1 MIPALLITAAVV
13 CAVVAAVLST
23 AEAGFIRLSRREA
36 EDIAGRQGSRAVQMI
51 LLDPVPHTVALQL
64 WRWLSATA
72 AVVLI
77 TVGILL
83 SVDGVALAALT
94 AGGVLLAGGIG
105 LAALSPRRL
114 GRAHHLVVSSATA
127 RLVRGLRLMLGPV
140 PGMLAGIGARI
151 APGTGEAYQG
161 FFDDEEFREFV
172 ARASETD
179 ILEDTEAEL
188 IQSVFDL
195 SATRVR
201 AVMVPR
207 TDMVTVDTGATLP
220 EVMTL
225 FLRSGYSR
233 VPVVRGSA
241 DDITGMVY
249 LKDVAYLEH
258 QLRTGQAAAE
268 YRGREASEITVDEV
282 QRDVRYVPESKSVSE
297 FLSELQRESTH
308 VAVVV
313 DEYGGT
319 AGLVT
324 LEDLIEEIVGEIV
337 DEYDVEA
344 AEVEGLGDG
353 RSRLAARM
361 AVADFADLYDLD
373 LDDEEEVDTLGGLLA
388 KTLGRVPI
396 AGSEV
401 EIEGVVLRAD
411 RLEGRRNRVSHIL
424 AWEVEERRGA
434 RAGLGTSDAPEAL
447 AEGADHAV
455 SADHAESA
463 DPAEGRQHLERDAGP
478 AEFPPDRETAPD
490 RESPR
495 EPPTPGR
502 ARQHTCQ
509 DHTDQDHTEQD
520 HTEQDH
526 TTDRREQQ

>member
-1 MIPALLITAAVV
+1 MITGLLIVAALLCAA
-13 CAVVAAVLST
+13 VAAVLST
-23 AEAGFIRLSRREA
+23 AEAGLIRLSRREA
-36 EDIAGRQGSRAVQMI
+36 EDIAERQGSGAVQM
-51 LLDPVPHTVALQL
+51 LLQEPVPHTVALQL
-64 WRWLSATA
+64 WRWLFATA
-72 AVVLI
+72 AVVQI
-77 TVGILL
+77 TVGVQLA
-83 SVDGVALAALT
+83 VDDVALAALT
-94 AGGVLLAGGIG
+94 AGAVLVVGGVG
-105 LAALSPRRL
+105 LATVSPRRL
-114 GRAHHLVVSSATA
+114 GRAHHLMVSAATA
-127 RLVRGLRLMLGPV
+127 RLVRGLRLVLGPIPV
-140 PGMLAGIGARI
+140 MLAGIGARI
-151 APGTGEAYQG
+151 APGPGEAYQG

-201 AVMVPR
+201 SVMVPR
-207 TDMVTVDTGATLP
+207 TDMVTVDTGASLP

-258 QLRTGQAAAE
+258 QLRTGEAAAE
-268 YRGREASEITVDEV
+268 YRGRAAEAITVDEV

-344 AEVEGLGDG
+344 VEVEDLPDG
-353 RSRLAARM
+353 RRRLSARM
-361 AVADFADLYDLD
+361 AVDDFADLYDLD

-411 RLEGRRNRVSHIL
+411 RLEGRRNRVSHVL
-424 AWEVEERRGA
+424 AWEVEGRRGA
-434 RAGLGTSDAPEAL
+434 RAGLGTDDAPEAL
-447 AEGADHAV
+447 AEQTADGGEAEDLE
-455 SADHAESA
+455 ATAESA
-463 DPAEGRQHLERDAGP
+463 H
-478 AEFPPDRETAPD
+478 
-490 RESPR
+490 
-495 EPPTPGR
+495 
-502 ARQHTCQ
+502 ARQGQ
-509 DHTDQDHTEQD
+509 
-520 HTEQDH
+520 
-526 TTDRREQQ
+526 

>member
-1 MIPALLITAAVV
+1 MSSVLLALAGLLCAA
-13 CAVVAAVLST
+13 VAAVLST
-23 AEAGFIRLSRREA
+23 AEAAFMRLSRREA
-36 EDIAGRQGSRAVQMI
+36 EDIAERQGSRAVQKI
-51 LLDPVPHTVALQL
+51 LLEPVPHTVALQL
-64 WRWLSATA
+64 WRWIFASA
-72 AVVLI
+72 AVVLV
-77 TVGILL
+77 TVAVLFLL
-83 SVDGVALAALT
+83 DDVALAALV
-94 AGGVLLAGGIG
+94 AALVLLAGGVV
-105 LAALSPRRL
+105 LATLSPRRL
-114 GRAHHLVVSSATA
+114 GRAHHLVVSAATA
-127 RLVRGLRLMLGPV
+127 RLVRGLRLALGPV
-140 PGMLAGIGARI
+140 PVVLARVGARI
-151 APGTGEAYQG
+151 APGTDDAYQG

-179 ILEDTEAEL
+179 ILEDAEAEL

-249 LKDVAYLEH
+249 LKDVAFLEH
-258 QLRTGQAAAE
+258 QLRAGE
-268 YRGREASEITVDEV
+268 VSDEFRGRTADTITVDEV
-282 QRDVRYVPESKSVSE
+282 QRDVRYVPESKMVSE

-337 DEYDVEA
+337 DEYDVES
-344 AEVEGLGDG
+344 AEVEELEDG
-353 RSRLAARM
+353 RRRLAARM
-361 AVADFADLYDLD
+361 AVDDFADLFDLD
-373 LDDEEEVDTLGGLLA
+373 LDDEDEVDTLGGLLA

-401 EIEGVVLRAD
+401 EIDGVVLRAD
-411 RLEGRRNRVSHIL
+411 RLEGRRNRVSHVL
-424 AWEVEERRGA
+424 AWEVEGRRGA
-434 RAGLGTSDAPEAL
+434 RAGLGTEDAPEVFAHEAQDRREAG
-447 AEGADHAV
+447 AEA
-455 SADHAESA
+455 
-463 DPAEGRQHLERDAGP
+463 
-478 AEFPPDRETAPD
+478 
-490 RESPR
+490 
-495 EPPTPGR
+495 PTPGPTT
-502 ARQHTCQ
+502 ATGSAAQHDAAQHDAAQHDADQHDAGEQ
-509 DHTDQDHTEQD
+509 DAQDRHDPHDQDHR
-520 HTEQDH
+520 
-526 TTDRREQQ
+526 TDRQEQR